1 MEKGCTIV
9 NNSVLT
15 LKGRLKPESLYIF
28 TSHVIFLKQAVYY
41 LMFIFG
47 EDEKL
52 FLWVIFSRRVGF
64 LQIVLLEIP

>member
-1 MEKGCTIV
+1 M